1 MKALETFAIHID
13 LTDVQQQTGAKRRA
27 QVFLFGNWRTEK

>member
-13 LTDVQQQTGAKRRA
+13 LTGVQQQTGAKRRT
-27 QVFLFGNWRTEK
+27 QVFLLDSWRTEK